1 MPDHL
6 HSLLRR
12 LNLERNTLLPYNT
25 PDTKEPLI
33 TLDKYLDVLA
43 KQNYLEKIRI
53 PAPDGVEENA
63 MIEWKWGSREAEF
76 SEKAAAQF
84 IVDV

>member
-1 MPDHL
+1 M
-6 HSLLRR
+6 
-12 LNLERNTLLPYNT
+12 
-25 PDTKEPLI
+25 
-33 TLDKYLDVLA
+33 TLDKYLDLLS

-53 PAPDGVEENA
+53 PSADGVEENA
-63 MIEWKWGSREAEF
+63 IVEWKWGSREIEF